1 LLTKCT
7 ETGAGPVGVLWLPGA
22 RSCIESAG
30 TVLTASAITDKTAAQ
45 RSHLA
50 ARRRGYAVMVADA
63 MSSDSHTRA
72 IDFEQRMFEVAAD
85 PLVITCTDGRILRAN
100 AAACALAGRSEADLL
115 ECTFWDLVHPADHAA
130 VGARQEELRRDGH
143 PTTPFRC
150 RIRRPD
156 GTDRWV
162 ESSSTFDPAEGLLFS
177 VVRDITGREDLE
189 LERLATLFDNAPLG
203 MAVMAPDGA
212 LRRVNKPLARML
224 GRTESE
230 LLARTIFELVAD
242 EDSRGTLA
250 MALGAR
256 SRAAFQFETRLR
268 RADSHPL
275 TVLFSA
281 TLVTNARHE
290 PVHYVC
296 QVLDITARAE
306 AQERLELNEAKLAE
320 AQQIAR
326 LGSWE
331 WEIATDRVTWSDEL
345 YRIYGVRPDRFSG
358 SYGSNLDRVHAD
370 DRARVARVIENAVAE
385 RRPWSLDYRI
395 VRPDG
400 ELRMIHAR
408 GEVVCDEQGRPA
420 VVQGTCQDVT
430 ESRRVEDALRAAEQL
445 FRRAF
450 DDAPIGMA
458 LIDLEGRWLR
468 LNRAISQMLGRSEP
482 ELRTMQ
488 LSDLNHPDDRRL
500 DRPLIKE
507 LLNGR
512 RRSFALEKRYVHADG
527 HLIHALVHVSLMH
540 GDGERPLY
548 FLCQLVDITERRR
561 AEKERRAVQERM
573 QAIIDNSPALVIVKD
588 LEQRYLLVN
597 RRWEEVT
604 GLEAS
609 AVLGQTSGEALG
621 DRSPAQDDVDRE
633 VLATGEV
640 RENMA
645 TMPGLDGEEI
655 TFLVVKFPLR
665 DADGATYAVC
675 TISTDITERR
685 RSAEERAE
693 LEARLAQAQRLESI
707 GQLAGGVAHDFNN
720 LLSVILTCVG
730 FAQREL
736 PAEHPVRD
744 DVEEIGRAAD
754 RAAALTRQLLMFSRR
769 EVVMPKLVDAAGLV
783 RNLERL
789 LNRTLSER
797 VALRISCGPGIV
809 PVLIDPNQLEQVLV
823 NLAVN
828 ARDAMPT
835 GGTLSIAVAGVEGGV
850 RITVADDGTGMPPE
864 VRERAFEPF
873 FTTKEEGEGTGLG
886 LASVHG
892 AVTNAGGT
900 VDIASEVGSGT
911 VVSIFLPAAAGDV
924 VAAEE
929 VAAPRERA
937 PGGAS
942 VLVVEDQDPVRRQA
956 CRILEDNSYSVR
968 QAASADEALERWEP
982 VDVLVTDVVMPGMSG
997 QQLAEHARE
1006 RAPGLRVVFMSG
1018 HTDDVLV
1025 HDGVRQGDIA
1035 FLQKPF
1041 TRDSLLRAVE
1051 EALDR

>member
-1 LLTKCT
+1 
-7 ETGAGPVGVLWLPGA
+7 
-22 RSCIESAG
+22 
-30 TVLTASAITDKTAAQ
+30 
-45 RSHLA
+45 
-50 ARRRGYAVMVADA
+50 MVADA

-72 IDFEQRMFEVAAD
+72 DLEHRLFEVVPD
-85 PLVITCTDGRILRAN
+85 PLVVTSTDGRILRAN
-100 AAACALAGRSEADLL
+100 PAACALAARTEAELL
-115 ECTFWDLVHPADHAA
+115 ECNFWDVVHPADHAA
-130 VGARQEELRRDGH
+130 VTAQHEELRRNGRSA
-143 PTTPFRC
+143 TPFRC
-150 RIRRPD
+150 RILRPD
-156 GTDRWV
+156 GTWRWV
-162 ESSSTFDPAEGLLFS
+162 ESSGTYSAEEQLVFS
-177 VVRDITGREDLE
+177 VVRDVTGREDIE

-203 MAVMAPDGA
+203 MAVMAPDGS
-212 LRRVNKPLARML
+212 LRRVNRPLADML

-230 LLARTIFELVAD
+230 LLERTIFELVD
-242 EDSRGTLA
+242 DDDSRGTLA
-250 MALGAR
+250 MALG
-256 SRAAFQFETRLR
+256 SRTRPAFQFETRLR

-430 ESRRVEDALRAAEQL
+430 EARRVEDALRAAEQL

-561 AEKERRAVQERM
+561 AEAERRAVQERM

-588 LEQRYLLVN
+588 VEQRYLLVN

-604 GLEAS
+604 GLDADG
-609 AVLGQTSGEALG
+609 VLGKTSAEALG
-621 DRSPAQDDVDRE
+621 DRSPAQDDIDRE

-655 TFLVVKFPLR
+655 TFLVLKFPLR
-665 DADGATYAVC
+665 DAEGQIYAVC
-675 TISTDITERR
+675 TTATDITERR

-736 PAEHPVRD
+736 PADNPVRD

-769 EVVMPKLVDAAGLV
+769 EVVAPKRVDVAALV
-783 RNLERL
+783 RDLERL

-797 VALRISCGPGIV
+797 VALRISCGPDVV

-828 ARDAMPT
+828 ARDAMPG
-835 GGTLSIAVAGVEGGV
+835 GGTLSIAVSGVDGGV

-900 VDIASEVGSGT
+900 VDISSEVGGGT
-911 VVSIFLPAAAGDV
+911 VVSIFLPAATGDV

-929 VAAPRERA
+929 PAEPRERIRGA
-937 PGGAS
+937 AS

-1006 RAPGLRVVFMSG
+1006 RAPDLRVVFMSG

-1025 HDGVRQGDIA
+1025 RDGVRQGDIA
-1035 FLQKPF
+1035 FVQKPF

-1051 EALDR
+1051 EALAQ

>member
-1 LLTKCT
+1 
-7 ETGAGPVGVLWLPGA
+7 
-22 RSCIESAG
+22 
-30 TVLTASAITDKTAAQ
+30 
-45 RSHLA
+45 
-50 ARRRGYAVMVADA
+50 
-63 MSSDSHTRA
+63 MSTDSHTRVGA
-72 IDFEQRMFEVAAD
+72 LEQRLFEVVPD
-85 PLVITCTDGRILRAN
+85 PLVVTCTDGRILRVN
-100 AAACALAGRSEADLL
+100 PAACAIAARDEQELL
-115 ECTFWDLVHPADHAA
+115 TSSWWDLIHPADHAA
-130 VGARQEELRRDGH
+130 VGAQHAELRRGGKSA
-143 PTTPFRC
+143 TPFRC
-150 RIRRPD
+150 RILRPD
-156 GTDRWV
+156 GTWRWI
-162 ESSSTFDPAEGLLFS
+162 ESSSTFDAEGGLIFS
-177 VVRDITGREDLE
+177 VVRDITGREDIE

-203 MAVMAPDGA
+203 MAVMAPDGT
-212 LRRVNKPLARML
+212 LRRVNRPLAEML
-224 GRTESE
+224 GRTEAE
-230 LLARTIFELVAD
+230 LLERTLFELVGD
-242 EDSRGTLA
+242 EESRSTLA

-256 SRAAFQFETRLR
+256 LRQAFQFETRLR
-268 RADSHPL
+268 RADGHPL
-275 TVLFSA
+275 IVLFSA
-281 TLVTNARHE
+281 TLVTNVRQE

-468 LNRAISQMLGRSEP
+468 LNRAISQMLGRTEP

-527 HLIHALVHVSLMH
+527 HLIHVLVHVSLMH

-561 AEKERRAVQERM
+561 AEAERRAVQERM

-604 GLEAS
+604 GFEGE
-609 AVLGQTSGEALG
+609 AVLGRTSGDVLG
-621 DRSPAQDDVDRE
+621 GRSPAQDDVDRD
-633 VLATGEV
+633 VIASGEV

-645 TMPGLDGEEI
+645 TMPGLDGDEI

-665 DADGATYAVC
+665 DADGQTTAVC

-693 LEARLAQAQRLESI
+693 LEARLAQAQRLESV

-754 RAAALTRQLLMFSRR
+754 RAASLTRQLLMFSRR
-769 EVVMPKLVDAAGLV
+769 EVVTPKLVDVAALV
-783 RNLERL
+783 RDLESL
-789 LNRTLSER
+789 LVKAVSER
-797 VALRISCGPGIV
+797 VALRISCGPDVV

-828 ARDAMPT
+828 ARDAMPH
-835 GGTLSIAVAGVEGGV
+835 GGTLSIAVAGVARGV
-850 RITVADDGTGMPPE
+850 RITVADDGLGMPPE

-900 VDIASEVGSGT
+900 VDITSDVGHGT
-911 VVSIFLPAAAGDV
+911 VVSIFLPAAERGEIP
-924 VAAEE
+924 AEE
-929 VAAPRERA
+929 PLVAPERTPA
-937 PGGAS
+937 SAS

-956 CRILEDNSYSVR
+956 CRILADHGYSVR
-968 QAASADEALERWEP
+968 EAAGADEALERWEP
-982 VDVLVTDVVMPGMSG
+982 VDVLVTDVVMPGMGG

-1006 RAPGLRVVFMSG
+1006 RAAGLRVVFMSG
-1018 HTDDVLV
+1018 HTDDVLLR
-1025 HDGVRQGDIA
+1025 DGVSRGDIA
-1035 FLQKPF
+1035 FVQKPF

-1051 EALDR
+1051 DALAQ

>member
-1 LLTKCT
+1 LAQRPLVGRIWPLG
-7 ETGAGPVGVLWLPGA
+7 GAGTLL
-22 RSCIESAG
+22 
-30 TVLTASAITDKTAAQ
+30 
-45 RSHLA
+45 
-50 ARRRGYAVMVADA
+50 MVADVMTLDA
-63 MSSDSHTRA
+63 YMRDGA
-72 IDFEQRMFEVAAD
+72 LEQRLFEVVPDA
-85 PLVITCTDGRILRAN
+85 LVVTTIDGRILRVN
-100 AAACALAGRSEADLL
+100 RAASDLVGLAPEDLTRRSY
-115 ECTFWDLVHPADHAA
+115 WDLVHPADHEA
-130 VGARQEELRRDGH
+130 VGSQHADLRRDGH
-143 PTTPFRC
+143 NATPFRC
-150 RIRRPD
+150 RILHAD
-156 GTDRWV
+156 GSWRWV
-162 ESSSTFDPAEGLLFS
+162 ESSSTFDHAGGLIFS

-189 LERLATLFDNAPLG
+189 LDRLTTLFDHAPIG
-203 MAVMAPDGA
+203 MAVMAPGGA
-212 LRRVNKPLARML
+212 LRRVNRPLADML
-224 GRTESE
+224 GRTEQE
-230 LLARTIFELVAD
+230 LLAHTVFDLVDD
-242 EDSRGTLA
+242 EDSRGALA
-250 MALGAR
+250 VAVGGR
-256 SRAAFQFETRLR
+256 SRPAFQLETRLR
-268 RADSHPL
+268 RADGRPVI
-275 TVLFSA
+275 VLFSA
-281 TLVTNARHE
+281 TLVTNARQE
-290 PVHYVC
+290 PIHYVC
-296 QVLDITARAE
+296 QILDITERAE

-345 YRIYGVRPDRFSG
+345 YRIYGVRPDRFPG

-370 DRARVARVIENAVAE
+370 DRARVARVIENAVTE

-527 HLIHALVHVSLMH
+527 HLIHVLVHVSLMH

-561 AEKERRAVQERM
+561 AEAERRATQERM

-597 RRWEEVT
+597 RRWEEIC
-604 GLEAS
+604 GLDGED
-609 AVLGQTSGEALG
+609 VLGHTSAEVLAG
-621 DRSPAQDDVDRE
+621 RSPGTDDLDRE
-633 VLATGEV
+633 VIATGAVHEA
-640 RENMA
+640 MA
-645 TMPGLDGEEI
+645 TMPRADGEEI

-665 DADGATYAVC
+665 DAEGQTYAVC
-675 TISTDITERR
+675 TIATDITERR

-693 LEARLAQAQRLESI
+693 LEARLAQAQRLESV

-730 FAQREL
+730 FAQRAL
-736 PAEHPVRD
+736 PEDHPVLD
-744 DVEEIGRAAD
+744 DIEEIGRAAD

-769 EVVMPKLVDAAGLV
+769 EVVTPQVVDVAALV
-783 RNLERL
+783 RDLERL

-797 VALRISCGPGIV
+797 VALRISCGPDVV
-809 PVLIDPNQLEQVLV
+809 PVYIDPAQLEQVLV

-828 ARDAMPT
+828 ARDAMPE
-835 GGTLSIAVAGVEGGV
+835 GGTLSIAVGGAQGGV
-850 RITVADDGTGMPPE
+850 RITVADDGTGMADD
-864 VRERAFEPF
+864 VREHAFEPF
-873 FTTKEEGEGTGLG
+873 FTTKEPGEGTGLG

-892 AVTNAGGT
+892 VVTDAGG
-900 VDIASEVGSGT
+900 VVEISSEVGRGT
-911 VVSIFLPAAAGDV
+911 VVTIFLPAAEGLPATP
-924 VAAEE
+924 EE
-929 VAAPRERA
+929 PAAPEHAA
-937 PGGAS
+937 PGNAS

-956 CRILEDNSYSVR
+956 VRILEAHGYAVR
-968 QAASADEALERWEP
+968 EAPSGDEALARWEP

-997 QQLAEHARE
+997 QQLADQARR
-1006 RAPGLRVVFMSG
+1006 RAPALRVVFMSG
-1018 HTDDVLV
+1018 HTDDIVV
-1025 HDGVRQGDIA
+1025 RDGARHGDIA
-1035 FLQKPF
+1035 FVQKPF
-1041 TRDSLLRAVE
+1041 TRDTLLRAVE
-1051 EALDR
+1051 QAVAREPGANGANGANGHAGGA

>member
-1 LLTKCT
+1 MT
-7 ETGAGPVGVLWLPGA
+7 
-22 RSCIESAG
+22 
-30 TVLTASAITDKTAAQ
+30 
-45 RSHLA
+45 
-50 ARRRGYAVMVADA
+50 
-63 MSSDSHTRA
+63 
-72 IDFEQRMFEVAAD
+72 AD
-85 PLVITCTDGRILRAN
+85 PHWSENGLERRLFELSPDALVVTTPEGQIVRAN
-100 AAACALAGRSEADLL
+100 PAAAALAGRTVAQLSGAGLWDLL
-115 ECTFWDLVHPADHAA
+115 HPADHAA
-130 VGARQEELRRDGH
+130 IAASQEDVVGTGQNPA
-143 PTTPFRC
+143 PFRC
-150 RIRRPD
+150 RVLRAD
-156 GTDRWV
+156 GEVRWV
-162 ESSSTFDPAEGLLFS
+162 ESTTSYDPEARLLFS
-177 VVRDITGREDLE
+177 VVRDVSRREDSDLDQ
-189 LERLATLFDNAPLG
+189 LAPLFDNAPLG
-203 MAVMAPDGA
+203 MAVMALDGT
-212 LRRVNKPLARML
+212 LQRVNQTLERML
-224 GRTESE
+224 GRSE
-230 LLARTIFELVAD
+230 PDLLERTLFDLVAD
-242 EDSRGTLA
+242 GESRAALTV
-250 MALGAR
+250 ALGAR
-256 SRAAFQFETRLR
+256 SRPAFQLETRLHA
-268 RADSHPL
+268 ADGRSVIAL
-275 TVLFSA
+275 LSA
-281 TLVTNARHE
+281 TLVTDVRRE

-296 QVLDITARAE
+296 QILDITERAE
-306 AQERLELNEAKLAE
+306 TQERLELNEAKLAE

-430 ESRRVEDALRAAEQL
+430 EARRVEDALRAAEQL

-468 LNRAISQMLGRSEP
+468 LNRAISQMLGRSEQ
-482 ELRTMQ
+482 ELRTTQ
-488 LSDLNHPDDRRL
+488 LSELNHPDDRRL

-507 LLNGR
+507 LLSGR

-561 AEKERRAVQERM
+561 AEAERNAAQERM

-597 RRWEEVT
+597 RRWEAIT
-604 GLEAS
+604 GLRGDD
-609 AVLGQTSGEALG
+609 VLGHTSGEVLG
-621 DRSPAQDDVDRE
+621 GRSPDQDDVDRE
-633 VLATGEV
+633 VIRSGEV
-640 RENMA
+640 RETMA
-645 TMPGLDGEEI
+645 TMPSLEGEEI

-665 DADGATYAVC
+665 DAEGQLYAVC
-675 TISTDITERR
+675 TIATDITERR

-693 LEARLAQAQRLESI
+693 LEARLVQAQRLESV

-730 FAQREL
+730 FATREL
-736 PAEHPVRD
+736 PADNPVRE
-744 DVEEIGRAAD
+744 DVEESGRAAD

-769 EVVMPKLVDAAGLV
+769 EVVTPQIVDVSALV
-783 RNLERL
+783 RDLERL

-797 VALRISCGPGIV
+797 VALRISCGPDVV
-809 PVLIDPNQLEQVLV
+809 PVLIDPRQLEQVLV

-828 ARDAMPT
+828 ARDAMPE
-835 GGTLSIAVAGVEGGV
+835 GGTLSIAVGGTDGGV
-850 RITVADDGTGMPPE
+850 RITVADDGVGMPPE
-864 VRERAFEPF
+864 VQERAFEPF
-873 FTTKEEGEGTGLG
+873 FTTKEAGEGTGLG

-892 AVTNAGGT
+892 VVTDAGGT
-900 VDIASEVGSGT
+900 IDISSEVGGGT
-911 VVSIFLPAAAGDV
+911 VVAIFLPAAAAD
-924 VAAEE
+924 ATDADEPSP
-929 VAAPRERA
+929 APLSA
-937 PGGAS
+937 PGSAR

-956 CRILEDNSYSVR
+956 CRILEDHGYVVR
-968 QAASADEALERWEP
+968 QAGSGDEALAGWEP
-982 VDVLVTDVVMPGMSG
+982 VDVLITDVVMPGMG
-997 QQLAEHARE
+997 GHQLAEAARKRE
-1006 RAPGLRVVFMSG
+1006 PGLRVVYMSG

-1025 HDGVRQGDIA
+1025 HDSARQRDIA
-1035 FLQKPF
+1035 FVQKPF
-1041 TRDSLLRAVE
+1041 TRDSLLQAVAQ
-1051 EALDR
+1051 ALSQVPPPDPGDASGNGHST